1 MNALDYAR
9 YPRLQARKT
18 QTQILRTAVRRV
30 LADPLYER
38 NEALLYYQFFIFYR
52 LRKEVQIQG
61 LSQMLSASLTEEFC
75 L

>member
-1 MNALDYAR
+1 MRWIMHAIRGFRPEKPKPKFYALPYVGFWQTLCMNEMK
-9 YPRLQARKT
+9 PFFT
-18 QTQILRTAVRRV
+18 IS
-30 LADPLYER
+30 
-38 NEALLYYQFFIFYR
+38 FFIFYR